1 MDKHV
6 YESQF
11 STLPVIKSER
21 NLGLL
26 DSSLINIGWGIATW
40 CFLTGGLLALLV
52 DFKTAV
58 IISFVG
64 NTLGVILAALASTI
78 PSAKY
83 GIDTYTSIISF
94 LGKNGMKIILAIFLI
109 TNLGW
114 VVVLASMIARSCQN
128 IYEALVG
135 VIAPEWSFPAIT
147 IIAVLLTWWSVVKG
161 PSALKI
167 MNRIMVPGLL
177 VVVVIMI
184 ISLIS
189 KYDLATIVNAKAIDP
204 YDGKL
209 LNIILVFELCLGAG
223 LSWWPGLGALGRL
236 NKTSPSAFWGNV
248 FGLSFACVAMNIL
261 SAAAAYSIGGSDPTT
276 WMIPLGGITL
286 GVIALIFVIL
296 ANMTSNSYVMY
307 NTCLGLKQ
315 FNVFSNRKWIIV
327 SGSFALPAII
337 ISFFPDFVYGNY
349 QMLLNFC
356 VALFGPLSV
365 LQILDYY
372 VFRKQTINLRSIYN
386 TTKSSDYYYTLGV
399 NWAAVIIFVLSIMTY
414 CAILNPV
421 TWEYS
426 GIFTMTTASIPSMAV
441 CLVLYYLY
449 GRVVIVPNNIGN
461 VDYYK
466 NVQEIIEE

>member
-1 MDKHV
+1 MDKHIK
-6 YESQF
+6 ESQF
-11 STLPVIKSER
+11 STLPVTNGER
-21 NLGLL
+21 SLGLL

-64 NTLGVILAALASTI
+64 NTLGVILASLASTI
-78 PSAKY
+78 PSTKY

-109 TNLGW
+109 TNIGW

-128 IYEALVG
+128 IYEAVAG
-135 VIAPEWSFPAIT
+135 KIPPGWTFPTIT
-147 IIAVLLTWWSVVKG
+147 IIAVLLTWWLVVKG

-177 VVVVIMI
+177 IVVVIMI
-184 ISLIS
+184 ISLILR
-189 KYDLATIVNAKAIDP
+189 YDLETIVNSKAIDP
-204 YDGKL
+204 YEGSL
-209 LNIILVFELCLGAG
+209 LNIIFVFELCLGAG

-236 NKTSPSAFWGNV
+236 NKTSPSSFWGNV
-248 FGLSFACVAMNIL
+248 IGLSFACVAMNVL

-276 WMIPLGGITL
+276 WMIPLGGVTL
-286 GVIALIFVIL
+286 GIIALIFVIL
-296 ANMTSNSYVMY
+296 ANMTSNSFVMY

-315 FNVFSNRKWIIV
+315 FNIFSNKKWIIV
-327 SGSFALPAII
+327 SGSFAVSVII

-365 LQILDYY
+365 LQLLDYY

-386 TTKSSDYYYTLGV
+386 KTNTSDYYYIMGV
-399 NWAAVIIFVLSIMTY
+399 NWAAVIIFILSIVTY
-414 CAILNPV
+414 CVILNPV
-421 TWEYS
+421 TWACS
-426 GIFTMTTASIPSMAV
+426 SIFTITTASIPSMV
-441 CLVLYYLY
+441 ICFITYYIY
-449 GRVVIVPNNIGN
+449 GKMVIIPKNIGN
-461 VDYYK
+461 VNHYK
-466 NVQEIIEE
+466 NRQEITKE